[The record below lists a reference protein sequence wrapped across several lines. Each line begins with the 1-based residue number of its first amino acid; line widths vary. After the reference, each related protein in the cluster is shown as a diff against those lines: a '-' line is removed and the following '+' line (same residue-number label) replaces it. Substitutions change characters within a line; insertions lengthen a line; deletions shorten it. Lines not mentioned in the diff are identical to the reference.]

1 MSVDSNKG
9 NIYNWL
15 DERLGLSGLVEM
27 GSKKKVP
34 IHKNSFWYYMGGIAI
49 VLFLVQVVTGAL
61 LMFYY
66 IPDIESAHSSV
77 LFINSQVDFGW
88 FIRSL
93 HSWGANIMIFVL
105 FVHMF
110 STYFMKAY
118 RKPREITWVTGLI
131 LLVLALGF
139 GFTGYLLPWDEISFF
154 ATKIGIDIT
163 AQVPFIGEFI
173 ATLLRGGESVGQA
186 TISRFFAIHVII
198 LPLAMLLVLGI
209 HLVLIQLHGM
219 SEPKEF
225 SEMPEQ
231 EKKYELFFPTFA
243 LKDFMVWLITI
254 NILSV
259 IVMLFP
265 WGIGDQ
271 ADPFA
276 PAPAGI
282 KPEWYFLAMFQVLKV
297 LPSKIFIFEGEHI
310 GLLAFALIGFIFLL
324 APFIDK
330 GKSELISKAFNLYGF
345 AVLMGLVIFTIWG
358 LF

>member
-1 MSVDSNKG
+1 MSGDLNQEK
-9 NIYNWL
+9 IYSWL
-15 DERLGLSGLVEM
+15 DQRLGLSSLIEM
-27 GSKKKVP
+27 GAKKKVP
-34 IHKNSFWYYMGGIAI
+34 IHKHSIWYYMGGIAI
-49 VLFLVQVVTGAL
+49 ALLLVQILTGVL

-66 IPDIESAHSSV
+66 VPEIGSAHSSV

-93 HSWGANIMIFVL
+93 HSWGANLMIFVL
-105 FVHMF
+105 FLHMF

-118 RKPREITWVTGLI
+118 RKPREITWITGLI

-163 AQVPFIGEFI
+163 AQLPFIGELI

-186 TISRFFAIHVII
+186 TISRFFTIHVIV
-198 LPLAMLLVLGI
+198 LPLALFSVLGL
-209 HLVLIQLHGM
+209 HLLLIQLHGM

-225 SEMPEQ
+225 SELPED
-231 EKKYELFFPTFA
+231 KKTYESFFPTFA
-243 LKDFMVWLITI
+243 LKDFMVWLLTI
-254 NILSV
+254 NFLSV

-265 WGIGDQ
+265 WGVGSE

-282 KPEWYFLAMFQVLKV
+282 KPEWYFLAMFQVLKEI
-297 LPSKIFIFEGEHI
+297 PSKILIFEGEHL
-310 GLLAFALIGFIFLL
+310 GLLAFGLIGFIFLI
-324 APFIDK
+324 APFVDR
-330 GKSELISKAFNLYGF
+330 GKNLLVSK
-345 AVLMGLVIFTIWG
+345 IFTFYGITVLLALVFYTIKG